1 MVFKSVSEM
10 CAPATSTTDVILFGR
25 NSQTGKSSA
34 HQSPV
39 KPSSSR
45 IPKQSYGFSLNKARS
60 YATILFVYSFS
71 ARSCLVDKSFVFERS
86 VFTALWRQICIHHV
100 FAFVCVFVFVH
111 TFFSFS
117 FVFSIVFVFVFAF
130 EGSFVLDR
138 MNLGFTLWR
147 QIEEWGAPRAQSQFC
162 QFDCFT
168 VTSAT
173 PCQSSSRSSYVSS
186 SFLSS
191 VSSSSSLSSQASSSS
206 SSTSI
211 VFRLIVQFDCVAWS
225 VIIISSRVRWP
236 LAYMISSSWFLIA
249 IIITMIMISS

>member
-1 MVFKSVSEM
+1 MLRFFLYIPFLRAHVWLTNRLYLKGVCLLPF
-10 CAPATSTTDVILFGR
+10 DGR
-25 NSQTGKSSA
+25 
-34 HQSPV
+34 
-39 KPSSSR
+39 
-45 IPKQSYGFSLNKARS
+45 
-60 YATILFVYSFS
+60 FVYIMY
-71 ARSCLVDKSFVFERS
+71 LP
-86 VFTALWRQICIHHV
+86 L
-100 FAFVCVFVFVH
+100 FVFVH
-111 TFFSFS
+111 TFFS

-206 SSTSI
+206 SSTS
-211 VFRLIVQFDCVAWS
+211 RN
-225 VIIISSRVRWP
+225 
-236 LAYMISSSWFLIA
+236 SSSD
-249 IIITMIMISS
+249 